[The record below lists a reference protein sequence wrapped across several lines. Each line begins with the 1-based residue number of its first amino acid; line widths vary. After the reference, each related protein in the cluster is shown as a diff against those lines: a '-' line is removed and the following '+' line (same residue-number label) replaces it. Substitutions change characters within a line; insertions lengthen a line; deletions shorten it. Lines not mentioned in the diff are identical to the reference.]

1 MVECFP
7 CGFDAFAEGCC
18 DVVLV
23 ERRRL
28 SDRGDAIF

>member
-1 MVECFP
+1 MVESFS

-18 DVVLV
+18 DDVLV

-28 SDRGDAIF
+28 SDRCDAIV